1 MGDTQHERLTLTV
14 EETAEKLGIS
24 RGLAYEA
31 VANGEIP
38 VVRVGRRLLVP
49 VVGLEKMLKSSQKE
63 EPQSDETSRH

>member
-49 VVGLEKMLKSSQKE
+49 VAALEKML
-63 EPQSDETSRH
+63 ETSRSEQP